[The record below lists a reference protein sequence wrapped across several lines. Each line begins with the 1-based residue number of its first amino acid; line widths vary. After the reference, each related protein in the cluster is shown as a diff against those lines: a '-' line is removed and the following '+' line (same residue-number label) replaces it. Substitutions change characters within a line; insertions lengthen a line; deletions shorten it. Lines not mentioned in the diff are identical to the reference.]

1 MVGAAD
7 DEVVTMPKGR
17 QPPGGATDSLL
28 TGATGGTISE
38 KGLINAF
45 KRAK

>member
-1 MVGAAD
+1 MVGGETPKRKGGEAINVSD
-7 DEVVTMPKGR
+7 GVV
-17 QPPGGATDSLL
+17 GG
-28 TGATGGTISE
+28 GVISE